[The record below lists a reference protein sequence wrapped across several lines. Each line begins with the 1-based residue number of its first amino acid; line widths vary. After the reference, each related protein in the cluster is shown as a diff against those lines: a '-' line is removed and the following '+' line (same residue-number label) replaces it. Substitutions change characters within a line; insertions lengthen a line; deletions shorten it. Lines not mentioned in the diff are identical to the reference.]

1 MVSNEL
7 DGLNGEIRKNGKY
20 LEVISEDIQNLR
32 SHLSSRL
39 SEYSDNLQT
48 QLDFIRIS
56 SSLSCKN
63 EMDAVGRLEQKL
75 LQIEAE
81 TPNTTLFA
89 IKKDCHD
96 KPPKCE
102 RSLEIFK
109 KLRRFEHTLK
119 VEQSSRILLS
129 NQLYD
134 YATNIDN
141 IRLGNMIK
149 RLIRVFS
156 PILVS

>member
-1 MVSNEL
+1 
-7 DGLNGEIRKNGKY
+7 
-20 LEVISEDIQNLR
+20 
-32 SHLSSRL
+32 
-39 SEYSDNLQT
+39 
-48 QLDFIRIS
+48 
-56 SSLSCKN
+56 
-63 EMDAVGRLEQKL
+63 MDAVGRLEQKL

-149 RLIRVFS
+149 RLISVFS